1 MDIEIKNEEA
11 AISTCQQ
18 IISYN
23 QQNAAYIESLE
34 SALQR
39 INADWQ
45 SNGHDKESYVLELEK
60 QIQNLKIME
69 RGTNDLANSILKYV
83 ENIQA
88 TNSNTLE

>member
-11 AISTCQQ
+11 VISTCQQ
-18 IISYN
+18 ILSYN
-23 QQNAAYIESLE
+23 QQNASYIETLE

-39 INADWQ
+39 INADWE

-60 QIQNLKIME
+60 QINNLKIME
-69 RGTNDLANSILKYV
+69 NGTNELANSILRYV

-88 TNSNTLE
+88 TSSKTV